1 MTDVTATQNVSKITI
16 TQSLID
22 EYAAI
27 SGDFNP
33 VHVDPA
39 FAAATTFGQTIAH
52 GCIPMEPIFRLALAH
67 SGLALMPQG
76 SRMKL
81 RYLRPS
87 HPGDTIGIVVKA
99 SRAGG
104 FDFQCVNQRG
114 EAVIEGVCGMDEDQ
128 PSTPTQNRGQT

>member
-1 MTDVTATQNVSKITI
+1 MTDVTPTQSAPTVAI
-16 TQSLID
+16 TQAMID
-22 EYAAI
+22 AYAAI

-33 VHVDPA
+33 VHVDPV
-39 FAAATTFGQTIAH
+39 FAAATPFGATIAH
-52 GCIPMEPIFRLALAH
+52 GCIPMEPIFRLVQARSRQPVL
-67 SGLALMPQG
+67 PQG

-99 SRAGG
+99 WHDDG

-114 EAVIEGVCGMDEDQ
+114 ETVIEGVCGMAEDL
-128 PSTPTQNRGQT
+128 PSRPRHDREET